1 MKTLSNVFSPLIL
14 GAFDLLT
21 SVHVRV
27 FFRGAIMVFDG
38 TQTPAGVS
46 VVHTEASPAPSSF
59 LFLCGVTSWRSRLC
73 DVNPW
78 PSRALPNGF
87 VLCSRPTWYFPKPS
101 IYCWSPVQVIN
112 GLTELW
118 VSVTKKG
125 HMLWTELPKE
135 SLDRKLSHPD
145 GSQCPKVTI
154 IFCSNGDS
162 FWFIAGCQW
171 TEAWLLHTE
180 GMFTA
185 SCRNSQH

>member
-1 MKTLSNVFSPLIL
+1 MFSLSWFWGHLTCWL
-14 GAFDLLT
+14 AFHL
-21 SVHVRV
+21 RV
-27 FFRGAIMVFDG
+27 FFREAIMVFDG

-78 PSRALPNGF
+78 PSWALPNGF

-125 HMLWTELPKE
+125 HMLWAELPKE
-135 SLDRKLSHPD
+135 SLERKLSHPD
-145 GSQCPKVTI
+145 GGAR
-154 IFCSNGDS
+154 GDDHILQQS
-162 FWFIAGCQW
+162 WFILIYCGMSTDAGLV
-171 TEAWLLHTE
+171 AAHGGNVYSLLQKCSAL
-180 GMFTA
+180 A
-185 SCRNSQH
+185 SH